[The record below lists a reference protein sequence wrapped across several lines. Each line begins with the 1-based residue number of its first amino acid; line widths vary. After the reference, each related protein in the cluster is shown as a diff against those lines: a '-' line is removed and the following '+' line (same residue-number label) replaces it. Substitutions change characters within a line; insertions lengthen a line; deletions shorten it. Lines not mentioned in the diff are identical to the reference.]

1 MLEKTLVR
9 INRFFAWLLVPELAA
24 NFLSGYAALHPRL
37 FGALISKPRALRLH
51 MAVQPV
57 TASLVLF
64 HAAYHVR
71 IVLMRRGLRG
81 PLPDA
86 ALGLLWLAG
95 TAAAVWLARLG

>member
-9 INRFFAWLLVPELAA
+9 INRLFAWLLVPVLAA

-37 FGALISKPRALRLH
+37 FGALISKPGALRLH

>member
-9 INRFFAWLLVPELAA
+9 INRFFAWLLVPVLAA

-71 IVLMRRGLRG
+71 VVLMQRGLRG
-81 PLPDA
+81 TLLDG